1 VTGYEHET
9 DQDVRHM
16 LGQLF
21 SVARRRHWAFI
32 VPAALGALVA
42 LGYTFT
48 YPRVYK
54 AKTMFE
60 RRDSMVLANLIRS
73 YRHNPYS
80 FPKMRQSIYVDIKGY
95 KAVDHAVSEL
105 GLDKDLPR
113 DDDGKLTEEGQRMKQ
128 ALVNKFSADCAVYLQ
143 DKSDTRDIITMQL
156 PNEEPEVALALV
168 TKLRDSYIT
177 SVQARMTRLLQNA
190 QEYFRTHT
198 DKKREDVTRYE
209 EGLVKFRSEF
219 LGVDPANPDAILAR
233 MSDLRDQQE
242 DLTRRIEELESEIR
256 INEEILSD
264 GASATTQPGDAK
276 RPKVMSVTVAAPPT
290 EPNPAYVA
298 VEKQIQ
304 KLKATILEHK
314 MTMTDEHPVIR
325 RARLKIAQLET
336 ELSRIPPT
344 ISATDAS
351 RAGQGG
357 RRADGPIDAAE
368 TIRRQDRARAR
379 VALRRLK
386 GQLAKATKDL
396 AFAKEQMS
404 RYESQKG
411 ALFERREDYLR
422 RQTELAVARNELNT
436 EMGHYNHV
444 TQLLN
449 AEQNKR
455 GITFVV
461 MEDTQVSP
469 KPVSP
474 EIGRLITV
482 SFGFGVAVGL
492 ACVLLLEL
500 LDRTFRSVGQV
511 SGALK
516 LPVLQSIGQII
527 TPQLR
532 RRRLAKQVVMHV
544 ATTVLVGLVCLA
556 SGLVYLSLERPQ
568 VFHRLTDDPG
578 AFSKQL
584 LGIGP

>member
-32 VPAALGALVA
+32 LPAAFGVLAA

-60 RRDSMVLANLIRS
+60 RRDSMVLASLIRS
-73 YRHNPYS
+73 YQYNPYS

-95 KAVDHAVSEL
+95 KAVDRAVSEL
-105 GLDKDLPR
+105 GLDEDLPR
-113 DDDGKLTEEGQRMKQ
+113 DDDGKLTETGRRMKQ

-143 DKSDTRDIITMQL
+143 DKSDTRDIITVHL
-156 PNEEPEVALALV
+156 PNEEPNVAAALV
-168 TKLRDSYIT
+168 TRLRDNYIA
-177 SVQARMTRLLQNA
+177 SVQERMNRLLMNA
-190 QEYFRTHT
+190 QEYFKTQA
-198 DKKREDVTRYE
+198 DKKREEVTQCE
-209 EGLVKFRSEF
+209 EGLVQFRSEL
-219 LGVDPANPDAILAR
+219 LGVDPANPDAIVAR
-233 MSDLRDQQE
+233 MTALRDQRE
-242 DLTRRIEELESEIR
+242 DLTRRIEELGSEIR

-264 GASATTQPGDAK
+264 GGSATTQPADAK
-276 RPKVMSVTVAAPPT
+276 RPKVVSVAVAAPPT
-290 EPNPAYVA
+290 GPNPAYVS
-298 VEKQIQ
+298 VQKQIQ
-304 KLKATILEHK
+304 KLETTILEHK
-314 MTMTDEHPVIR
+314 MTMTDEHPVVR
-325 RARLKIAQLET
+325 RARLKIAQLEA

-344 ISATDAS
+344 VPVDEAS
-351 RAGQGG
+351 RARPSG
-357 RRADGPIDAAE
+357 RAAAGPVDAAE
-368 TIRRQDRARAR
+368 AIRRQDQARAR

-386 GQLAKATKDL
+386 GQLDKATKDL
-396 AFAKEQMS
+396 AFVKEQMS

-422 RQTELAVARNELNT
+422 RQTELAVARNEFNA
-436 EMGHYNHV
+436 EMNRYNHV
-444 TQLLN
+444 TQLIN

-455 GITFVV
+455 GIAFVV
-461 MEDTQVSP
+461 LEDTQVSP

-482 SFGFGVAVGL
+482 SFGFGVAIGL

-511 SGALK
+511 SSALQ
-516 LPVLQSIGQII
+516 LPVLQSVGQII

-532 RRRLAKQVVMHV
+532 RRRLAKQVAMHV

-578 AFSKQL
+578 GVGKQL